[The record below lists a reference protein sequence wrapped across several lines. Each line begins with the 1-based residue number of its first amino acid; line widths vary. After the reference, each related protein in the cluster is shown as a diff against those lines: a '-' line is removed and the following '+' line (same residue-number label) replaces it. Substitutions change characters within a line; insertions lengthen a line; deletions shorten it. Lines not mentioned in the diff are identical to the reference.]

1 MMRTA
6 AVFVAVAAIV
16 LIGSAVWA
24 EETQPTAETKAAA
37 PGATKPKDLNLDW
50 REISKTM
57 PPPKHYEGG
66 DLWTRDTLSGDWGGL
81 RNDLASK
88 GLTIDFGLTQTL
100 QGNLG
105 GGKRFR
111 WPYQGSEDL
120 VINIDTGK
128 MGLWPGGFFKIRAE
142 NRWGNSNNSNTGAIL
157 PVNTDSLFPVPEAN
171 TTTLSEVIY
180 TQFLSPQIAITMGK
194 MQPRENN
201 VFAHD
206 ENTQFSNMAFVFNPA
221 YATTV
226 ALDPLAAGVVVLPT
240 DWLTITTLVLDSEGT
255 ANVSGFDPDTAFH
268 RGTTVFNNWEFTVKP
283 FGQVGHQRI
292 GFTWSDKSRTQL
304 DQNTR
309 LLVRDAI
316 LSRLGLGPRPV
327 LKRSTNDWAV
337 LYDFDQYV
345 YTVKDHPD
353 RGFGFFGR
361 FGFTS
366 SEVNPIQDFYSIGVG
381 GKGLCDARPNDSFGV
396 AYYYL
401 CLSDKLPRVIQRMVH
416 DEEGVELYYNI
427 AVTPWLHITPDI
439 QVIDPVS
446 KSVGITTVFGIRVQM
461 NF

>member
-37 PGATKPKDLNLDW
+37 PAAAEPKNLNLDW
-50 REISKTM
+50 REFSKTT
-57 PPPKHYEGG
+57 PPPKQYIGG
-66 DLWTRDTLSGDWGGL
+66 DLWTRDTLTGDWGGL

-88 GLTIDFGLTQTL
+88 GLTIDFGITQTL

-105 GGKRFR
+105 GGKTYR

-120 VINIDTGK
+120 IINIDTGK
-128 MGLWPGGFFKIRAE
+128 MGLWPGGFLKIHAE
-142 NRWGNSNNSNTGAIL
+142 NRWGNAANPDTGALL
-157 PVNTDSLFPVPEAN
+157 PVNTDSLYPVPGAD
-171 TTTLSEVIY
+171 TTTLSEV
-180 TQFLSPQIAITMGK
+180 TFAQFLSPQVGVIMGK

-206 ENTQFSNMAFVFNPA
+206 ENSQFMNLAFVFNPA
-221 YATTV
+221 VATTV
-226 ALDPLAAGVVVLPT
+226 PQDFLAAGVVALPT

-292 GFTWSDKSRTQL
+292 GWTWSDKSRAQL
-304 DQNTR
+304 DQNMR
-309 LLVRDAI
+309 LLVREAI
-316 LSRLGLGPRPV
+316 LSKLGLGPRPV
-327 LKRSTNDWAV
+327 LQRSTNDWSV

-366 SEVNPIQDFYSIGVG
+366 GEVNPVQDFYSIGVG
-381 GKGLCDARPNDSFGV
+381 GKGLCSARPNDSFGV
-396 AYYYL
+396 GYYYL
-401 CLSDKLPRVIQRMVH
+401 CLSDQLPRIIQRRVH

-427 AVTPWLHITPDI
+427 AVTPWLHVTPDI

-461 NF
+461 SF